1 MNDDVDRVDQMSTIC
16 GVIELSSIRTPTSG
30 AGIFAPAAIA
40 SNGYDNRAE
49 GTACDELANGE
60 RVFPVFGG

>member
-40 SNGYDNRAE
+40 IKGNDNSR
-49 GTACDELANGE
+49 
-60 RVFPVFGG
+60 